1 MIKILISSVSKPF
14 LTRNSDLLTRVDFQI
29 ITTHSGND
37 ALRLHTERSFDIIIS
52 DMQLED
58 MGGDELCAAIRG
70 NSMAPRAA
78 FILICHDK
86 PEEHARADTS
96 GADAKIIRPIQ
107 PEQII
112 DTVSSLLGVQ
122 IGRTKRVIFK
132 VLVLS
137 KKGEVKFQCESLD
150 ISITG
155 IMLET
160 EYHLVLGDRI
170 ICQFTLPDAGQITT
184 EGDVVRTVKTTEG
197 CYRYGIQFVGLPLTS
212 RREIERYVASVIRK

>member
-1 MIKILISSVSKPF
+1 MKKILIASISKPF
-14 LTRNSDLLTRVDFQI
+14 LTRNRNLLTRSDFQI
-29 ITTHSGND
+29 MTSYSGDD
-37 ALRLHTERSFDIIIS
+37 ALRLHDKLSFDLIIC

-58 MGGDELCAAIRG
+58 MGGDDLCSGIRK
-70 NSMAPRAA
+70 SSISDVS

-86 PEEHARADTS
+86 PEEHARADNS

-112 DTVSSLLGVQ
+112 DTVSSLLDVK

-137 KKGEVKFQCESLD
+137 KKGEVKFHCESLD

-155 IMLET
+155 IMLES

-170 ICQFTLPDAGQITT
+170 VCKFTLPGAIQITA
-184 EGDVVRTVKTTEG
+184 EGDVVRTVRTIEG
-197 CYRYGIQFVGLPLTS
+197 LYRYGIQFVGLPLTS
-212 RREIERYVASVIRK
+212 RRDIERFIATVPR